1 MICFCIS
8 YRNVAANTITFNFNE
23 AIRVASFGISSISV
37 ANGTI
42 NPGSFT
48 KLSDTQYTIMV
59 TPDLGGKHSNV
70 AITVA
75 DVRIGLIASS
85 TKLPLAIKSVNKLAL

>member
-1 MICFCIS
+1 MVLEAIS
-8 YRNVAANTITFNFNE
+8 PILTIVGSGGANVAANTITFNFNE
-23 AIRVASFGISSISV
+23 AIRIASFGISSISV

-59 TPDLGGKHSNV
+59 
-70 AITVA
+70 
-75 DVRIGLIASS
+75 
-85 TKLPLAIKSVNKLAL
+85 